1 MRARE
6 ILQRLIES
14 ELGQVHKARV
24 RAVLTAA
31 WTVLRCGRCSLT
43 AVGRAIA
50 DNTSPKHGIK
60 RVDRLLGNVRLHEQ
74 HVPFYRA
81 IARRVVARQVR
92 PVILVDWTAVTPKLW
107 ALTAAVPFEG
117 RAVIVYA
124 RTYPTY
130 RYMKPYV
137 NSQFLRDLARVLP
150 PYCRPIVVADAGFR
164 SPFMQLVTGLGWDY
178 VVRLRGP
185 TLIRQTLGRGWVRIP
200 VLFGKVRTVPTDF
213 GRVEIGNRRRHVCRL
228 VGIYRPVQHRK
239 HRCRVRHSTTRWRER
254 RSAREPWILATSLDD
269 PAKLIIQ
276 LYERRM
282 QIEETF
288 RDTKNVRFGLSLV
301 HARTNSTARA
311 NVLLLLAS
319 LAHLFAVVLGIAAE
333 AAQLDRRYQ
342 ANTIRHRRVLSLA
355 MLGRLIVASDA
366 ATRLEASAVYR
377 ACEALSSRLL
387 ESQFAPN

>member
-6 ILQRLIES
+6 ILQRQIES
-14 ELGQVHKARV
+14 ELRHVHKARI
-24 RAVLTAA
+24 RAVFAAA

-43 AVGRAIA
+43 ALGRAIA
-50 DNTSPKHGIK
+50 EKTSQKHGIK
-60 RVDRLLGNVRLHEQ
+60 RIDRLLGNVRLHDQ

-81 IARRVVARQVR
+81 IARRVVARHVR
-92 PVILVDWTAVTPKLW
+92 PVVLVDWTAVTPKLW

-124 RTYPTY
+124 RTYPTG

-137 NSQFLRDLARVLP
+137 NSEFLKELARVLP
-150 PYCRPIVVADAGFR
+150 PHCAPIIVADAGFR
-164 SPFMQLVTGLGWDY
+164 SPFMQLVSGLGWDY

-200 VLFGKVRTVPTDF
+200 VIFGQAGGVPTDF

-228 VGIYRPVQHRK
+228 VGIYRPLQHRK
-239 HRCRVRHSTTRWRER
+239 HRCRVRHGTTRQRER

-269 PAKLIIQ
+269 PGETIVR

-288 RDTKNVRFGLSLV
+288 RDTKSVRFGFSLV

-311 NVLLLLAS
+311 NVLVLLAS
-319 LAHLFAVVLGIAAE
+319 LAHLFALVLGLAAE
-333 AAQLDRRYQ
+333 AAQLHRRIQ
-342 ANTIRHRRVLSLA
+342 ANTVRDRRVLSLT
-355 MLGRLIVASDA
+355 MLGRLIVASGAAALLETSALYHACDA
-366 ATRLEASAVYR
+366 F
-377 ACEALSSRLL
+377 SSRLL
-387 ESQFAPN
+387 EAQFA